1 MSTSAEA
8 GTDGPVARSLE
19 EVLDLYDR
27 YATHVYDES
36 LSQIDHALQSAALAE
51 QDGADDELVV
61 AALLH
66 DVGHLLDLAAN
77 DGDRRRDG
85 TDLQH
90 ESSGARYLTGLFGPG
105 VTGPIALHVR
115 AKRYRCAVD
124 DAYVATLSEGS
135 VRSLELQGGPADA
148 AEVRSFESNPGF
160 ERAVALRDWDDRAKV
175 LGLRVP
181 PLEHHV
187 PRLRRVLSSA
197 SA

>member
-1 MSTSAEA
+1 MNGQAATVE
-8 GTDGPVARSLE
+8 GPVAGSLE

-27 YATHVYDES
+27 YAAHVYDES
-36 LSQIDHALQSAALAE
+36 LSQLDHALQSAALAE
-51 QDGADDELVV
+51 QEGADDELVV

-77 DGDRRRDG
+77 EGDRPTTG
-85 TDLQH
+85 EDLQH
-90 ESSGARYLTGLFGPG
+90 EATGSRYLTGLFGPG

-124 DAYVATLSEGS
+124 RSYVATLSEGS

-148 AEVRSFESNPGF
+148 EEVARFESNPGF

-175 LGLRVP
+175 LGLVVP
-181 PLEHHV
+181 PMEHHL
-187 PRLRRVLSSA
+187 PRLRRVLSA
-197 SA
+197 SGA